1 MMRNGA
7 GVYIGATEVSLRSS
21 NNAATQMIVDYT
33 EGVPIGQAFRNF
45 ERDFLNSP
53 GTLGLSQQE
62 ANYWCFEYNLYGDP
76 AFGTNGLPVALYRTV
91 PIFELFTRETANFQ
105 IDTPIFVN
113 DTDGKRVSIPGG
125 YQRFEI
131 GEWVMPYM
139 SHQFDIPYG
148 QTISSVYVANASDWI
163 YYNDLYLPPL
173 EEIEPLPN
181 ISTRAVE
188 EIDPDDNWDP
198 TAFYEWSISTHING
212 NRTLLLNIYPFQYDE
227 PTLRGRFCSDW
238 SVNVNIV
245 PMPVDII
252 DFEGPG
258 STSDPEENVTFG
270 YELEPIGSGGTA
282 SISHWI
288 ETEGGELVEVLSASI
303 MDVNITT
310 DVQESWDPTGIGDYV
325 FVVEIKDGEG
335 NPIAEYSYPF
345 QVGVVGVSILDIS
358 LTPEILGSSNDLTV
372 SMTIKN
378 IGNITLEGDHSIILY
393 DTEMRSIDEVF
404 VDVTMG
410 PGEEVIAGTE
420 FDLSGT
426 NAPYYFVRGSF
437 NSALAS
443 DALMV
448 TVLRIEEE
456 IETPV
461 IYSLILDFI
470 PLPENLT
477 EGDDIW
483 INGTVTRNDT
493 VPIPGVDIRM
503 KIGDYAY
510 IHPQDTD
517 QNGTFSIFFES
528 LDPGDYTWIVQAL
541 VGDWS
546 AERTIQFYVNPMVS
560 DDDDVSDDDIV
571 DDDDVVDDDVV
582 DDDITDDD
590 VTDDDAVDDDDEDKI
605 IWPLIGGIIVGIIL
619 LLLGIL
625 FIIIMARRFREEEMD
640 WDEE

>member
-1 MMRNGA
+1 
-7 GVYIGATEVSLRSS
+7 
-21 NNAATQMIVDYT
+21 
-33 EGVPIGQAFRNF
+33 
-45 ERDFLNSP
+45 
-53 GTLGLSQQE
+53 
-62 ANYWCFEYNLYGDP
+62 
-76 AFGTNGLPVALYRTV
+76 
-91 PIFELFTRETANFQ
+91 
-105 IDTPIFVN
+105 
-113 DTDGKRVSIPGG
+113 
-125 YQRFEI
+125 
-131 GEWVMPYM
+131 
-139 SHQFDIPYG
+139 
-148 QTISSVYVANASDWI
+148 
-163 YYNDLYLPPL
+163 
-173 EEIEPLPN
+173 
-181 ISTRAVE
+181 
-188 EIDPDDNWDP
+188 
-198 TAFYEWSISTHING
+198 
-212 NRTLLLNIYPFQYDE
+212 
-227 PTLRGRFCSDW
+227 
-238 SVNVNIV
+238 
-245 PMPVDII
+245 
-252 DFEGPG
+252 
-258 STSDPEENVTFG
+258 
-270 YELEPIGSGGTA
+270 LEPIGSGGTA

-378 IGNITLEGDHSIILY
+378 IGNITLEGNHSIFLY
-393 DTEMRSIDEVF
+393 DPEMRSIDEVF

-571 DDDDVVDDDVV
+571 DDDDVVDDDVTDDDVVDDDVV